1 MAVDI
6 QISLLMMLVLAR
18 CLNPI
23 RQNVLVLAMFLARMF
38 KHAVAKC
45 CATGFQMTIELLK
58 PQHLGINSHDNS
70 TQTHKHSPNG
80 RRDNYSWYKT
90 RG

>member
-38 KHAVAKC
+38 KHAVAIPRPKDEGSHSKC
-45 CATGFQMTIELLK
+45 QKLFEGLFQKFLF
-58 PQHLGINSHDNS
+58 S
-70 TQTHKHSPNG
+70 TNVS
-80 RRDNYSWYKT
+80 
-90 RG
+90 